1 MAVQH
6 YQQLLVWQKAMDLA
20 VEVYRATDPFPKSET
35 YRMCDQL
42 RRCAISIPSNI
53 AEGQGR
59 NTTPDFLR
67 HLGISRGS
75 LYEAETQLI
84 LAYRLGYLSKEQHDA
99 LLSLAGEVGRML
111 HGLTAALERKLAANQ

>member
-20 VEVYRATDPFPKSET
+20 VAVYRASDPFPKSET
-35 YRMCDQL
+35 YRLCDQL
-42 RRCAISIPSNI
+42 RRCAISVPSNI

-67 HLGISRGS
+67 HLGIARGS

-84 LAYRLGYLSKEQHDA
+84 LAYRLGYLTDELRTA
-99 LLSLAGEVGRML
+99 LLSLTGEVGRML
-111 HGLTAALERKLAANQ
+111 NGLTTALERKLAAGQ